1 MEVGV
6 RRSFLA
12 LALAGCAHGV
22 VVPVGP
28 LDTVQQATGCRCG
41 NSYISC
47 NDTCHKGTG
56 SDGEG
61 GGVSS
66 TTLLMVLGV
75 LVVGGCVAAVIY
87 SRAHQVSEIPP
98 PGTTGPFVVNPVD

>member
-1 MEVGV
+1 M

-28 LDTVQQATGCRCG
+28 FGTVQQAAGCRCG

-47 NDTCHKGTG
+47 DKTCHKGEG

-66 TTLLMVLGV
+66 GTLLMVLGV

-87 SRAHQVSEIPP
+87 SRTHQVSEVPP
-98 PGTTGPFVVNPVD
+98 PGESGPFVVSPAE